1 MACSP
6 ERTGDK
12 LIVCAG
18 MAVIDHVYRIAKFPA
33 PGTKTRAED
42 FFSVL
47 GGCAANAAVAI
58 RRLGGHAR
66 VVSPLGGP
74 DGSDLTGDNVLAKLR
89 RETVD
94 VAHIARMSGVAS
106 SRSSIFIDAEGE
118 RTIVSYR
125 DPGLERARPRDP
137 AGAIAGADAVLA
149 DNRFPE
155 FVLPIV
161 RSAVAK
167 GSIVVLDGDRLIGL
181 NDELLILPTHI
192 VFSADGLR
200 ATAQTEDLQAALRIV
215 AGHTAALVAVTQGA
229 DDLLWVEGGSV
240 QRLPAFRVNAV
251 DTLGAG
257 DVFHGAFVLAL
268 AEGRSVA
275 AAMRFAA
282 ATAALKCTRMGGGG
296 GAPRR
301 GEVDRFVDEHPR

>member
-1 MACSP
+1 MACSL

-18 MAVIDHVYRIAKFPA
+18 MAVIDHVYRIAEFPA

-58 RRLGGHAR
+58 RRLGGRAR

-94 VAHIARMSGVAS
+94 VAHIVRMSGVAS
-106 SRSSIFIDAEGE
+106 SRSSIFIDAGGE

-161 RSAVAK
+161 RKAAV
-167 GSIVVLDGDRLIGL
+167 GGRIVALDGDKPMELT
-181 NDELLILPTHI
+181 DELLILPTHI

-200 ATAQTEDLQAALRIV
+200 STARTEDMSAALRIV
-215 AGHTAALVAVTQGA
+215 SQHTRAFIGVTRGA
-229 DDLLWVEGGSV
+229 DDMLWMEGESV
-240 QRLPAFRVNAV
+240 QRLPAFPVNAV

-268 AEGRSVA
+268 AEGAGIA

-282 ATAALKCTRMGGGG
+282 ATAALKCTRIGGGG
-296 GAPRR
+296 SAPNRV
-301 GEVDRFVDEHPR
+301 EVDRFLTTAP